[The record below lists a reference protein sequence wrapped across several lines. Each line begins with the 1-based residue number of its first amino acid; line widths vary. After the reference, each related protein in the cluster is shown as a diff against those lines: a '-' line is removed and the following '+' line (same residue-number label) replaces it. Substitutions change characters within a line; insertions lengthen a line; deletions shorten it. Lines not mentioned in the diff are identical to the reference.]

1 MKYCIDLIL
10 SNAVFKF
17 IFSHFPFSELSVLN
31 GFNFFLDGVTVTTE
45 NNAEI
50 MNTCMKTIYVNCGV
64 KNYLKEDQR
73 SYICNLYC
81 KASLAQVAFYMSQE
95 LYLTSM

>member
-31 GFNFFLDGVTVTTE
+31 GFNFYFWWCDSDNRE
-45 NNAEI
+45 QNWNYEY
-50 MNTCMKTIYVNCGV
+50 MKTIYVNCGV
-64 KNYLKEDQR
+64 KDYLKEDHR

-81 KASLAQVAFYMSQE
+81 KTSLAQVAFYMSQE